1 MDTIDQ
7 QLVHLL
13 AQNGRMT
20 HEELA
25 RVVPLSRPAVH
36 ERVKRLE
43 AHSVIRGYHARID
56 WSALGQPLTAF
67 VWVTCR
73 EKSDDTATALL
84 RINCPGA
91 VIEECY
97 RMTGE
102 WCLLLKVRVTSPRVL
117 KDLIDC
123 VYTVPGVQNTLTTLS
138 LAAYHEE
145 SLPNSTRPQRAGS
158 TTGKTEGKKRL

>member
-1 MDTIDQ
+1 MDIIDQ

-25 RVVPLSRPAVH
+25 RVVPLSRPSVH

-56 WSALGQPLTAF
+56 WSTLGQPLTAF
-67 VWVTCR
+67 IWVTNR

-84 RINCPGA
+84 HLNCPAA

-97 RMTGE
+97 GMTGE
-102 WCLLLKVRVTSPRVL
+102 WCLSPNGLGPQPVKQKGRRDYDPYQPNEFGL
-117 KDLIDC
+117 
-123 VYTVPGVQNTLTTLS
+123 PG
-138 LAAYHEE
+138 H
-145 SLPNSTRPQRAGS
+145 
-158 TTGKTEGKKRL
+158 